1 MLQINLIPVE
11 RRRKEKTPLPRL
23 VAILGSVAICI
34 TLLMLDIKI
43 VLDTNNQ
50 KAILNDKNT
59 EYSNLQETLKT
70 FPLLQERS
78 KTLIE
83 WKSAADEIKNSR
95 PFKWWQAVDILLDML
110 NDFPTIWIS
119 SFQTTDKGQI
129 RDSKTPVEAMIK
141 MDCYSLGGGTELM
154 TKFRRRLKNT
164 PELTQTIF
172 NGGINEELSFELMP
186 LTDAKEEWAIK
197 FLIELYRVKK

>member
-23 VAILGSVAICI
+23 FAILGSVAICI

-43 VLDTNNQ
+43 VLDTNNL
-50 KAILNDKNT
+50 KTILNDKSK
-59 EYSNLQETLKT
+59 ELSNLQETLKD

-78 KTLIE
+78 KTLIV

-95 PFKWWQAVDILLDML
+95 PFKWWQAVDILLDIL

-119 SFQTTDKGQI
+119 SFQTADKGQM

-141 MDCYSLGGGTELM
+141 MDCLSLDGSTELM

-172 NGGINEELSFELMP
+172 SGGINEELSFDLIP
-186 LTDAKEEWAIK
+186 LSEAKEEWAVK
-197 FLIELYRVKK
+197 FLIELYRIKK